1 MGVFGPSLLIE
12 STDSMMCTDTFD
24 YLLPVKNLYL
34 EMPLP
39 SCSINIALCVIGNK
53 MDLSAQREVSRERG
67 EEFAHRIGAMY
78 TETSAAENT
87 GE

>member
-1 MGVFGPSLLIE
+1 MHCMCVSARSDTLTKLLL
-12 STDSMMCTDTFD
+12 STKCSQHYRNSF
-24 YLLPVKNLYL
+24 YY
-34 EMPLP
+34 PL
-39 SCSINIALCVIGNK
+39 CFVIVAICVIGNK

-67 EEFAHRIGAMY
+67 EEFAHQIGAMY